1 MKKLIKTI
9 ALSTIFMSTA
19 ILTNAQENTPKEERF
34 EHGDASAVYQ
44 QNPEHNKEGYVNVDK
59 DGDRKNRNLFSKKD
73 FGLYL
78 GLNTFDKT
86 VRTPE
91 LDQWKSRYVALQ
103 WRKNH
108 NLITGKQVDVAIGTG
123 FEFAWN
129 NYMYQEDIE
138 LIKDNE
144 GLSDFY
150 VLDYDAKKAKLVVN
164 NFNIPLMLQFGF
176 KESGFRFGVGA
187 YGGVRINSYQR
198 FREFNGG
205 KDRIKDD
212 YNLRKFNYGLMA
224 EAGKDDFRLFVK
236 YDMNPLFNNNNPVN
250 ANPISFGVRF

>member
-1 MKKLIKTI
+1 MKKLIKTL
-9 ALSTIFMSTA
+9 ALAVTFMSAATLA
-19 ILTNAQENTPKEERF
+19 TAQETTPKEERF
-34 EHGDASAVYQ
+34 DHGDASAIYKQ
-44 QNPEHNKEGYVNVDK
+44 DREHDYDVHVNVDK
-59 DGDRKNRNLFSKKD
+59 DGDRKNRNLFDRKD

-78 GLNTFDKT
+78 GLNAFNKA

-108 NLITGKQVDVAIGTG
+108 NLITGKKVDVVLGTG

-138 LIKDNE
+138 LIQDNA

-150 VLDYDAKKAKLVVN
+150 VLDFEAKKAKLVVN
-164 NFNIPLMLQFGF
+164 NFNIPVMLQFGF

-187 YGGVRINSYQR
+187 YGGVRINSYQT
-198 FREFNGG
+198 FREFGGG
-205 KDRIKDD
+205 KERIKDD

-250 ANPISFGVRF
+250 GNPISFGVRF